1 MRYKELS
8 KAVKNDWIFFECFR
22 ATVEDNFSA
31 RAQKPNWNEM
41 TYKFNQKDYRQT
53 FGAGNSILTNYSTN
67 QGIKTDF
74 SYYEALSRI
83 GSGGTWIPTLYT
95 TKNDKGFI
103 EGRFFAV
110 DFEEKENREVPH
122 IETELEKAKNLGLS
136 PIAFYETMNSTIE
149 KPRFRF
155 LWEASEAVTNA
166 NEYKAIAAGLIR
178 TFGGDTACKSA
189 VQFFA
194 GGRNLHFARSYAKTN
209 IEKLRALKVAE
220 IPQRGR
226 REAIFDAG
234 EATKERVLIKDIDWA
249 VLEQNCRL
257 WRETIAGD
265 YWASYADIQHLALSA
280 FSMNGG
286 AKRLREAIRNNPQ
299 FYNNTKHNIEYY
311 LKAISAFK
319 KLGHEERCSNETCPF
334 YEECRH
340 IGFIT
345 DKVRQCRTTYYK
357 QKEVTRIPLK
367 EAEEWLSDILQTVA
381 KSSAQIFFIKAPVGL
396 GKTEAFKNL
405 DDYFPFETL
414 SILQP
419 THALKGETAG
429 RIESSLSSF
438 TVQPEILVDEET
450 SERDKRYY
458 AAGLQPPAHSIKT
471 SNVYSPQAKIK
482 LMTQSHY
489 LLHQERYAND
499 VVICD
504 EDIFQRLVQTKTVS
518 QDVLVEGL
526 RQLSKDG
533 VISKMDYR
541 AVEDWIDEHKVEV
554 LTNIHSAFPAIKV
567 NIEKLYA
574 IAYED
579 YRKLPQFNIFDFIG
593 KEEFIFSSDKI
604 GVCRKE
610 MFPAPKKFIMLS
622 ATLDVDTIKKFYPN
636 LDFYFYECPR
646 VQYRGEITFDT
657 AHTYSRQDISKRDL
671 KKLNTELRATHEDFF
686 KGDKPFLITYKSYT
700 KKLGEALDLETVDK
714 MWIGATEGKDCLK
727 GRKVIVMGSNRINDF
742 DLAVMSLGMAVPP
755 TNFARKRRRLRR
767 SGIEFD
773 FYGFVDDNLEE
784 LYEWLID
791 TETIQDVGRA
801 RALRENTSVL
811 VCGVPFD
818 F

>member
-122 IETELEKAKNLGLS
+122 IETELEKAENLGLS

-194 GGRNLHFARSYAKTN
+194 GGRNLHFARSYTKTN

-220 IPQRGR
+220 IPKRGR
-226 REAIFDAG
+226 REAIFDTG

-646 VQYRGEITFDT
+646 VQYRGKITFDT

-700 KKLGEALDLETVDK
+700 KKLGEALGLETVDK

-727 GRKVIVMGSNRINDF
+727 GRKVVVMGSNRINDF